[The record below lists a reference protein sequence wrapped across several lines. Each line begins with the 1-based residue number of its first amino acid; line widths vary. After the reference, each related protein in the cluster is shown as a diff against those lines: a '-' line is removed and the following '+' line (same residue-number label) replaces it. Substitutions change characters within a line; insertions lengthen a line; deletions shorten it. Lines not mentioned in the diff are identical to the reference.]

1 MSKQEMRTEERLE
14 AARRG
19 IKSWRAERL
28 KLGPMPGEL
37 WAEAIALASEVG
49 VARVARALEMDHTA
63 LSRRVNPPRSS
74 TRRPSLARS
83 EFVEVSRPLP
93 VAKAVSTVIEL
104 TSSSG
109 SRLMVRLSEPVDV
122 GLLLSQ
128 FQARQ

>member
-49 VARVARALEMDHTA
+49 VARVARALEMDHTPC
-63 LSRRVNPPRSS
+63 RGGS
-74 TRRPSLARS
+74 TRRGHRRGDHLWR
-83 EFVEVSRPLP
+83 
-93 VAKAVSTVIEL
+93 AVNS
-104 TSSSG
+104 
-109 SRLMVRLSEPVDV
+109 
-122 GLLLSQ
+122 
-128 FQARQ
+128 